1 MSALKYSGRMNTLD
15 EIVFL
20 FSHEDPASNSN
31 KYTLQITEDSPRTV
45 YFISLVPLLT
55 CKPTTSP
62 LVVK

>member
-1 MSALKYSGRMNTLD
+1 MNTLD

-55 CKPTTSP
+55 RKPTTSP
-62 LVVK
+62 LVEK